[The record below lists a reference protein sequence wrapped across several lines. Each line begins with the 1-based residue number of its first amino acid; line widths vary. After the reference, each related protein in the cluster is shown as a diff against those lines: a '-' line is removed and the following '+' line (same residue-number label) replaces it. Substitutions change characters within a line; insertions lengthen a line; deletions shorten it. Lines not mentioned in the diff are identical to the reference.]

1 MLRLDPTS
9 LKLFVRVVEEGTIA
23 AAADREYIAAA
34 AVSKR
39 LREME
44 SALRTPLLIRT
55 NKGVEPTA
63 AGLALLAL
71 ARRALHELDQIPV
84 QMQSYTSGVRGLVRI
99 CASMSAITQFLPAD
113 IKSFLGD
120 YPDVQMHLEEKVSNA
135 VTKAV
140 AENSAD
146 VGIFTATPHGQQLET
161 FSYHSDR
168 LVLCTPRNHRLAART
183 ELSFIEA
190 LDEDIVGMHTG
201 SAIGVQLSL
210 AASLAE
216 RSLSLRIQVT
226 SFDALCMMISCGLGV
241 GVLPEAVARR
251 NAEHLGIQIV
261 TLTDAWAHREFKI
274 CVRSS
279 ESLPVAA
286 RLLVKH
292 LQDSARNETLRSPA
306 SPASKRLC

>member
-23 AAADREYIAAA
+23 AAAEREHITAA

-39 LREME
+39 LSEIE
-44 SALRTPLLIRT
+44 SSLGTPLLRRT

-63 AGLALLAL
+63 AGVALLAL

-84 QMQSYTSGVRGLVRI
+84 QMQSYTSGVRGLVRV
-99 CASMSAITQFLPAD
+99 CASMSAITQFLPVD
-113 IKSFLGD
+113 IRSFLD
-120 YPDVQMHLEEKVSNA
+120 EYPDVQVQLEERVSNV

-146 VGIFTATPHGQQLET
+146 IGIFTDAPHGQQLEA
-161 FSYHSDR
+161 FDYHADR
-168 LVLCTPRNHRLAART
+168 LVMCTHRDHPLAVAKK
-183 ELSFIEA
+183 LSFADA
-190 LDEDIVGMHTG
+190 LDEPIVGMHAG
-201 SAIGVQLSL
+201 SAISIQLGR
-210 AASLAE
+210 AASQAGRALN
-216 RSLSLRIQVT
+216 LRIQVT
-226 SFDALCMMISCGLGV
+226 SFDALCMMISAGLGV

-251 NAEHLGIQIV
+251 NAATLNIALV
-261 TLTDAWAHREFKI
+261 TLTDAWAHRAFRI

-286 RLLVKH
+286 RLLLKH
-292 LQDSARNETLRSPA
+292 LMKSASDQQRTIARKPEA
-306 SPASKRLC
+306 A